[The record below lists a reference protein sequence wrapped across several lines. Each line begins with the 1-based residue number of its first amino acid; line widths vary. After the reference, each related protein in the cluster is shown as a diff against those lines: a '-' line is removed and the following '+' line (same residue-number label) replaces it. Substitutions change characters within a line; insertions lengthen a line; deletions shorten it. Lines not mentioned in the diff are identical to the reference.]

1 MRKEEIPLMGYFML
15 VFHTH
20 LPYVKGKGM
29 WPFGEEWLYE
39 VMYASYI
46 PLIKTLE
53 DLYEDGIVPNVT
65 VSVTPVLLSQLVM
78 PECIDGFRKYM
89 VRKIELINADRD
101 YFKYT
106 QETDLVNLTFYY
118 REVLEERLGYF
129 EESGGNLVKKLSKL
143 AKSGAIELITSSA
156 THSYLPLL
164 RKEKSIRLQ
173 LRVGKEE
180 HISITGLIP
189 YGMWLPECAY
199 KPGLEDFMSELGYR
213 FSFFEGHAIQGGKAY
228 SPYGEVKDSQI
239 PSREY
244 SVFKPYYIRNS
255 NVSAFGRVGDLSGQ
269 IWSKD
274 MGYPGEALYR
284 EFHKRKE
291 GSGLQYWRVTGP
303 NTDLGAKEPYN
314 PELAMK
320 KVKEHAAHFL
330 WRLER
335 TMENAGVENP
345 VITTPFDTELFGHW
359 WWEGVEFVKELLI
372 RINSSDLIETITPSK
387 YLASF
392 PPKES
397 IDIPE
402 SSWGVGGGHE
412 VWYNENTR
420 WMWEKIYEVEDKID
434 KLFSNKEFSGWQE
447 RIADQIIREFLLLT
461 SSDWEFLI
469 YTKSAGEYGEK
480 RFNEHLT
487 YIKLLIDLLNKPVL
501 SNEDKEFV
509 IDLERRDSLFPEH
522 RLWSLWR

>member
-1 MRKEEIPLMGYFML
+1 MNGYFML
-15 VFHTH
+15 VLHTH
-20 LPYVKGKGM
+20 LPFVKGKGV

-39 VMYASYI
+39 VMYGSYI
-46 PLIKTLE
+46 PLVKALE
-53 DLYEDGIVPNVT
+53 DLYEDGVVPNVT
-65 VSVTPVLLSQLVM
+65 VSITPVLLSQLVM
-78 PECIDGFRKYM
+78 PECIDGFRKYIA
-89 VRKIELINADRD
+89 RKIELINADRE

-118 REVLEERLGYF
+118 RDILEERLKYF
-129 EESGGNLVKKLSKL
+129 EEAGGNLARKLSEL
-143 AKSGAIELITSSA
+143 AKNGAIELITSAA
-156 THSYLPLL
+156 THAYLPLL
-164 RKEKSIRLQ
+164 RNEKSVRLQ

-213 FSFFEGHAIQGGKAY
+213 FSFFEEHAIRGGKAY
-228 SPYGEVKDSQI
+228 SPYGEEMDSQVS
-239 PSREY
+239 PRDY
-244 SVFKPYYIRNS
+244 SVFKPYYIRKTKI
-255 NVSAFGRVGDLSGQ
+255 SAFGRAGDLSGQ

-274 MGYPGEALYR
+274 LGYPGDALYR
-284 EFHKRKE
+284 EFHKRRE

-303 NTDLGAKEPYN
+303 NVDLGAKEPYH
-314 PELAMK
+314 PDVALK
-320 KVKEHAAHFL
+320 KVKEHAGHFL

-335 TMENAGVENP
+335 TVEDAGVENP
-345 VITTPFDTELFGHW
+345 VIVTPFDTELFGHW
-359 WWEGVEFVKELLI
+359 WWEGVDFIKELLI
-372 RINSSDLIETITPSK
+372 RINSSNIVKTITPSK

-392 PPKES
+392 PPNES
-397 IDIPE
+397 IEIPE

-420 WMWEKIYEVEDKID
+420 WMWEKIYEVEDKMD
-434 KLFSNKEFSGWQE
+434 KTFSNRDFSGWQE

-469 YTKSAGEYGEK
+469 YTRSAGDYGEK

-487 YIKLLIDLLNKPVL
+487 NIKLLIDLLDKPVL
-501 SNEDKEFV
+501 SGEDKDFV
-509 IDLERRDSLFPEH
+509 TGLEKLHSLFPNR
-522 RLWSLWR
+522 RLWSFWR